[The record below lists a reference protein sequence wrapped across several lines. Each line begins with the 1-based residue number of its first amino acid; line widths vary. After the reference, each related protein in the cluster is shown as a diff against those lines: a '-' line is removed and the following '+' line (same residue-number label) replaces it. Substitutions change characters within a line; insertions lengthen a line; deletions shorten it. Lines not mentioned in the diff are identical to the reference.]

1 MTAYEA
7 GTAAAWGLYV
17 ERGSIPV
24 LPQLCVLARRMVLE
38 EPSGEGERPV
48 AEGDTP
54 LRSEREYCRTR
65 EIRWEAGMTTSQG

>member
-24 LPQLCVLARRMVLE
+24 LPQFVCVGEANGIGRAIRR
-38 EPSGEGERPV
+38 G
-48 AEGDTP
+48 
-54 LRSEREYCRTR
+54 
-65 EIRWEAGMTTSQG
+65 

>member
-17 ERGSIPV
+17 CWGRFPG
-24 LPQLCVLARRMVLE
+24 LPQWSVLARRMVLE

-48 AEGDTP
+48 ADVDTP
-54 LRSEREYCRTR
+54 LQHEREYRRTR